1 MKHRHKTLAV
11 PDVTPC
17 DSELMFCEPQD
28 LLIIGAGL
36 FLRDLLDICGEYPEF
51 RATGIL
57 DPDPALKG
65 QSIGGIP
72 VIGWLADIPDAAG
85 GAVIGTSSSPDGFDR
100 ESVFHI
106 LLKRGIHFPIFQAK
120 SSRCSHDVVLRRGT
134 ILLAGCVVKSGA
146 VIGQNCLLGARS
158 IIGQGVEMEAHS
170 ITTPGHKI
178 FAEYRRNP
186 QSVQSKN
193 LSATLAA
200 ESECIQEIIHKI
212 NKSGMEIVLVTDR
225 DGAIVGAVTDGDIR
239 RGILAG
245 VGMRQPVSTIMNR
258 KPVTVPLG
266 TSYAQM
272 LEIMERLSIKQLPVV
287 DSSNR
292 PVRLEIINTVLDN
305 LRGQDAIVMAG
316 GLGSRLRPLTLD
328 TPKPLLQ
335 VAGKPILDHILSG
348 LRDSGLRDVMIS
360 VNYLGEQIKRHVGD
374 GCAHDLNVAYLNERD
389 RLGTAGALSL
399 LKPRPKRPFLV
410 INGDLLTNIDFSKI
424 LRFQKKH
431 GYTIVMCVQKRKVDV
446 PYGVVE
452 IADGK
457 VASLREKP
465 VYEHFINAGIY
476 TLDPACLELIPR
488 DRFFDMPDLINAVIG
503 TGGSVGAFPII
514 EYWRDIGT
522 PADLTSASMEHAK
535 EGILT

>member
-1 MKHRHKTLAV
+1 M
-11 PDVTPC
+11 
-17 DSELMFCEPQD
+17 
-28 LLIIGAGL
+28 IIGAGL
-36 FLRDLLDICGEYPEF
+36 FLRDLMDICDEYPDF

-65 QSIGGIP
+65 QAISGIP
-72 VIGWLADIPDAAG
+72 VIGWLADIPVETVN
-85 GAVIGTSSSPDGFDR
+85 AVIGTSSSPDAFDR

-106 LLKRGIHFPIFQAK
+106 LLKRGVHFPILQAR
-120 SSRCSHDVVLRRGT
+120 SSHCANDVVLHRGT
-134 ILLAGCVVKSGA
+134 VLLAGASAKSGA
-146 VIGQNCLLGARS
+146 VIGQNCLVGAHS
-158 IIGQGVEMEAHS
+158 IIGQGVEIEDHAVIM
-170 ITTPGHKI
+170 PKHKV
-178 FAEYRRNP
+178 FAEYRPNP

-193 LSATLAA
+193 LSATLAKD
-200 ESECIQEIIHKI
+200 SECIQDIIHKI
-212 NKSGMEIVLVTDR
+212 NKSGMEIVLVTDEK
-225 DGAIVGAVTDGDIR
+225 DAIAGTVTDGDIR

-245 VGMRQPVSTIMNR
+245 IGMRQAVSTIMNR

-287 DSSNR
+287 DSANR

-335 VAGKPILDHILSG
+335 VGGRPILDHILSG
-348 LRDSGLRDVMIS
+348 LRESGLRDVIIS
-360 VNYLGEQIKRHVGD
+360 VNYLGEQIKNHVGD

-399 LKPRPKRPFLV
+399 LRPRPKRPFLV

-431 GYTIVMCVQKRKVDV
+431 AYTIVMCVQKRRIDV

-452 IADGK
+452 ISDGK

-476 TLDPACLELIPR
+476 TLDPACLDLIPR

-503 TGGSVGAFPII
+503 ANGSVGAFPII

-522 PADLTSASMEHAK
+522 PADLTSASKEHEN
-535 EGILT
+535 EGIMP